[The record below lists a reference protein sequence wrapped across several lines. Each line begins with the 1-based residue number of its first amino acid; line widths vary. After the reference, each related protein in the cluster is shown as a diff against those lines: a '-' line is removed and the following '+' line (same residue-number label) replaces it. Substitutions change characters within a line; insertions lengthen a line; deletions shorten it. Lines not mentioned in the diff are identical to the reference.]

1 MSSYNSEHGRVET
14 VLCLQYDLCEYFHS
28 TKARDIA
35 FLLSRESAAPG
46 TGIKRGDIFKHSP
59 NKMVS

>member
-14 VLCLQYDLCEYFHS
+14 VPCLRYDLCDYFHS

-35 FLLSRESAAPG
+35 FLLSRKSAVSG
-46 TGIKRGDIFKHSP
+46 TGIKRGIFKHPP